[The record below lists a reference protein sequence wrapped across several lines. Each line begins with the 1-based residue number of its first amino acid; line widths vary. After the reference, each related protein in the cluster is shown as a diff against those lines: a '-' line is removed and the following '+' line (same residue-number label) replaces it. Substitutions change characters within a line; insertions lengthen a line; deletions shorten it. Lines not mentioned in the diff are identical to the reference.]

1 MYLEKLNQLGLEL
14 PDAAAPVANYLPY
27 MIENK
32 QIFISGQISMKEGKL
47 ITGTLGKDLTIE
59 EGIEAAKY
67 CGLSI
72 ISQLN
77 KALDG
82 DLERIKQCI
91 KLGIFVNSTPDFSDQ
106 PKVANGASDLMGE
119 VFGEKGKHSRSA
131 VGVNVLPLNVA
142 VEIDAIFA
150 LN

>member
-14 PDAAAPVANYLPY
+14 PDAAAAVANYLPY
-27 MIENK
+27 MIENN
-32 QIFISGQISMKEGKL
+32 QIFISGQISSKEGKL

-72 ISQLN
+72 IAQLN
-77 KALDG
+77 KALEG
-82 DLERIKQCI
+82 DLGRIKQCI